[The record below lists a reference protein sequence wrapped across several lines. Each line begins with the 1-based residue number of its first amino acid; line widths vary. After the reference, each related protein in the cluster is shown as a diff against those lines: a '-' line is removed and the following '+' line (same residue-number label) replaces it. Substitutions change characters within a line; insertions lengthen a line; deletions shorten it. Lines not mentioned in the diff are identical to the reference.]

1 MQCSANEPLQNNCHL
16 VIRKCQ
22 PISVT
27 LTYLE
32 VLGARERQWG
42 HALASST
49 TSTMQSMASRKDA
62 IKWRSS
68 VVLTVQSHQKSS
80 KAFVRWVPSLKT
92 KVFGSSMDSVTPTPR
107 ITDVPAGLL
116 VSIAVSPWVNP
127 VNMSF

>member
-1 MQCSANEPLQNNCHL
+1 MHCSANEPLQNNCRL

-27 LTYLE
+27 RTF
-32 VLGARERQWG
+32 LGVWGAQERAWG
-42 HALASST
+42 HAPASST

-92 KVFGSSMDSVTPTPR
+92 KVFGSSMDSVTPIPR